1 MSLPLLLLADV
12 HGDLNRRAFEAE
24 FLAQTPFDVAAIAML
39 QEAGGEDHEARR
51 SGGRLRREQDSRLL
65 AATQRMRVGSL
76 DLAKER
82 VEFAGGDAL
91 VP

>member
-1 MSLPLLLLADV
+1 
-12 HGDLNRRAFEAE
+12 
-24 FLAQTPFDVAAIAML
+24 ML
-39 QEAGGEDHEARR
+39 QEAGGEDHEARW